1 MRFSSGVAVS
11 IFALLS
17 TVSQARGQT
26 PDAAAC
32 GKLAALKIENAT
44 LVGEAVAAGQ
54 FTPPPPPP
62 GGMPSMPQAFA
73 NLPAMCRV
81 TATLKPSSDSDIKVE
96 VWLPVEG
103 WNGKLQG
110 VGNGG
115 WAGSIFYFMMA
126 NALRGG
132 YAVVATDTGHAGGM
146 GDGRFAFNH
155 PEKLTDFAWRA
166 VHEMTVTAKAVIEA
180 YYGKGP
186 RLSYWNGC
194 STGGRQGL
202 KEAQR
207 FPSDYDGILDGA
219 PANYMTHLAAHSLWV
234 AHATLKDPASYIR
247 KEKFAALHK
256 AVLDACDG
264 LDEVR
269 DGVLENPRRCK
280 FDPRSIECPA
290 GTDTTACLTST
301 QVAAARKIYGPA
313 RNPRTGAEIYP
324 GLEPGSEMGWGAL
337 AAGPAPLSISADHFR
352 YIVFGNPEWD
362 YKTLDFDK
370 DIAKADAIDNG
381 LLNATNPNLR
391 AFFNRGGKILMY
403 HGWNDQLI
411 APGNSINY
419 YNSVVKELGPDTVSK
434 SFRLFMAPGMEHCF
448 GGEGPSVFD
457 GMSAL
462 EQWVEQQKAPEQL
475 IASHIANGTPD
486 RTRPLCLYPK
496 VAVYSGTGS
505 TDDAAN
511 FVCRAQQ

>member
-1 MRFSSGVAVS
+1 MGLK
-11 IFALLS
+11 LLAGFL
-17 TVSQARGQT
+17 TLLGLAAPLHGQSL
-26 PDAAAC
+26 DASAC
-32 GKLAALKIENAT
+32 EKLASLKIEHVSLASRSVGAGEFSPPASPAGGVPNA
-44 LVGEAVAAGQ
+44 
-54 FTPPPPPP
+54 
-62 GGMPSMPQAFA
+62 PQAFA

-81 TATLKPSSDSDIKVE
+81 TATLKPSSDSDIKME
-96 VWLPVEG
+96 VWLPVSG

-146 GDGRFAFNH
+146 GDGTFAFNH

-180 YYGKGP
+180 YYGNGP

-207 FPSDYDGILDGA
+207 YPSDYDGILDGA
-219 PANYMTHLAAHSLWV
+219 PANYMTHLSSHSLWV
-234 AHATLKDPASYIR
+234 AHATLKDPASYIP

-256 AVLDACDG
+256 AVIDACDG
-264 LDEVR
+264 LDAVK
-269 DGVLENPRRCK
+269 DGVLENPRQCK
-280 FDPRSIECPA
+280 VDPKSIECPA
-290 GTDTTACLTST
+290 GTDASTCLTPP
-301 QVAAARKIYGPA
+301 QVEAARKIYGPA
-313 RNPRTGAEIYP
+313 RNPRTGAEIFP
-324 GLEPGSEMGWGAL
+324 GLERGSEMGWGAL
-337 AAGPAPLSISADHFR
+337 AGGPAPLSISTDHFK
-352 YIVFGNPEWD
+352 YIVFKDPQWD
-362 YKTLDFDK
+362 YRTLDFDK
-370 DIAKADAIDNG
+370 DVAKADEIDSG
-381 LLNATNPNLR
+381 LLNATSPNLR
-391 AFFNRGGKILMY
+391 AFFKRGGKILMY

-411 APGNSINY
+411 SPGNTINY

-434 SFRLFMAPGMEHCF
+434 SMRLFMVPGMDHCF
-448 GGEGPSVFD
+448 GGDGPSLFD
-457 GMSAL
+457 GMAAL

-475 IASHIANGTPD
+475 IATHLANGKPD

-511 FVCRAQQ
+511 FVCKAQQQ